1 MNKIKQMTQ
10 DIIKQILKQNK
21 ISAVSNPQK
30 QKAISDIMQNN
41 KALQFKI
48 YDIKNIVQLT
58 KINIKRLKLT
68 DFSTEKQYDVA
79 INKLVSQQKRILSKL
94 YKKIVQMN
102 NISVTIQEA
111 INSLAV
117 NNKSENNQ

>member
-1 MNKIKQMTQ
+1 MTQ

-111 INSLAV
+111 INSLAE